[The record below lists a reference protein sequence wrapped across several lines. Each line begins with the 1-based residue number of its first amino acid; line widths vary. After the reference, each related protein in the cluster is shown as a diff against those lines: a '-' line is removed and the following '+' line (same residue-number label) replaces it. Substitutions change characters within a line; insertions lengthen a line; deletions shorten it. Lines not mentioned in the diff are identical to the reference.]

1 MRTGYIF
8 AYIFLTAACH
18 IMLQRMTCCVRLSL
32 GLSLETFLNPDI
44 FVQEVQSE
52 TRYSLYARL
61 RVSCVVVGLHQFRW
75 NTHDLK
81 GSLILVRIFA
91 DDKKKMIAEKGL
103 YKVPGFKIFA
113 SKIC

>member
-1 MRTGYIF
+1 
-8 AYIFLTAACH
+8 
-18 IMLQRMTCCVRLSL
+18 MLQRMTCCVRLSL

-61 RVSCVVVGLHQFRW
+61 RVSCVLVGLHQFRW
-75 NTHDLK
+75 NTLYTHDLK
-81 GSLILVRIFA
+81 ESLILV

-103 YKVPGFKIFA
+103 HKVPGFKIFA